1 MTDHLKSE
9 FVRRFIEYAS
19 TPGEQIAAK
28 TADIYA
34 AMLRESKHLD
44 AGNFNAIHP
53 DDLERMFRLYDEAFF
68 EGQCKALLGE
78 TPLDFR
84 LSKRMTRAAGKTSR
98 FFDRDR
104 SGNVLTRRFE
114 ITVSTT
120 LLFQTFRGEE
130 RQIAVS
136 GFECRDRLEAMQR
149 VFEHEIVHLVETLVW
164 DKSSC
169 SAPRFQSIARSCFGH
184 TKYRHDLVTSRERA
198 ESEFGIKPGDR
209 VSFRFEGRRFVGH
222 VNRITK
228 RATVLVENQQGV
240 RFNDGKRYETYYIPL
255 QHLAREELQ
264 PPGDDSP

>member
-1 MTDHLKSE
+1 MTEHLKSE
-9 FVRRFIEYAS
+9 FVRRFIESAS
-19 TPGEQIAAK
+19 MPGDEIAAK
-28 TADIYA
+28 TVGIYA
-34 AMLRESKHLD
+34 AMLRESDDLD
-44 AGNFNAIHP
+44 GGNFNAIHL
-53 DDLERMFRLYDEAFF
+53 DDLRRLFRLYDEVFF

-149 VFEHEIVHLVETLVW
+149 VFEHEIVHLVEMLVW

-169 SAPRFQSIARSCFGH
+169 SAPRFQAIARGCFGH

-209 VSFRFEGRRFVGH
+209 VSFRFEGRHLVGK

-228 RATVLVENQQGV
+228 RATVLVENRQGEH
-240 RFNDGKRYETYYIPL
+240 FTDGKRYQTYYIPL
-255 QHLAREELQ
+255 QHLIREVLQ
-264 PPGDDSP
+264 PPGEAS

>member
-1 MTDHLKSE
+1 MTEHLKSE
-9 FVRRFIEYAS
+9 CVRRFIESAS

-104 SGNVLTRRFE
+104 SGNVL
-114 ITVSTT
+114 
-120 LLFQTFRGEE
+120 
-130 RQIAVS
+130 
-136 GFECRDRLEAMQR
+136 
-149 VFEHEIVHLVETLVW
+149 
-164 DKSSC
+164 
-169 SAPRFQSIARSCFGH
+169 
-184 TKYRHDLVTSRERA
+184 
-198 ESEFGIKPGDR
+198 
-209 VSFRFEGRRFVGH
+209 
-222 VNRITK
+222 
-228 RATVLVENQQGV
+228 VENQQAEH
-240 RFNDGKRYETYYIPL
+240 FTDGKRYETYYIPL
-255 QHLAREELQ
+255 QHLAREVLQ
-264 PPGDDSP
+264 PPDETS